1 MLHLSGGS
9 NPRTSRVSRPLSRK
23 FARASAAALAVPL
36 LVVSAAACGSE
47 DGSSSDSKGGLPSVS
62 GQLGK
67 KPKIEKGQGDQPD
80 KLGVKVLKQGDG
92 QKVQKGDA
100 VNAHYVGQLWKGKEF
115 DSSWKRGTPATFQ
128 IGNGKVIKAWDEA
141 LVGKKMGSRVEIV
154 APPGKAYGKQ
164 GQPPTIPANSTL
176 VFVVDLKKIMPSQI
190 DGKPV
195 DKPQNPDLPK
205 VSTKITKNKAP
216 SVEMPK
222 DKSAPDKL
230 ISEPVVE
237 GDGKAATEKS
247 TILANFT
254 AKQWKTGKQLDNTWA
269 QGGPQEF
276 PVSQIPGWKEGLKG
290 AKAGSRVVIS
300 VPPETFPK
308 EQRKQFK
315 DGVVFSVDVLDVK

>member
-9 NPRTSRVSRPLSRK
+9 TPRTPRVSRPLSRK
-23 FARASAAALAVPL
+23 FARGTAAALVVPL

-47 DGSSSDSKGGLPSVS
+47 DGSADSKGGVPGVS
-62 GQLGK
+62 GELGK
-67 KPKIEKGQGDQPD
+67 KPKIEKGEGDPAK
-80 KLGVKVLKQGDG
+80 KLDVKVLHEGDG
-92 QKVQKGDA
+92 QKIQKGDA
-100 VNAHYVGQLWKGKEF
+100 VNAHYLGQLWNGKEF

-128 IGNGKVIKAWDEA
+128 IGSGKVIKGWDEA

-154 APPGKAYGKQ
+154 APPSKAYGKQ

-176 VFVVDLKKIMPSQI
+176 VFVVDLKKIMPSVI
-190 DGKPV
+190 DGKAS
-195 DKPQNPDLPK
+195 DKAQNPDLPEVSSK
-205 VSTKITKNKAP
+205 VEKDMAP
-216 SVEMPK
+216 EIKMPK
-222 DKSAPDKL
+222 GKKSAPDKL
-230 ISEPVVE
+230 ISESVVE
-237 GDGKAATEKS
+237 GDGKAVSEKS
-247 TILANFT
+247 TVLANFT
-254 AKQWKTGKQLDNTWA
+254 AKLWNGKQLDNTWA

-290 AKAGSRVVIS
+290 AKAGSRVVMS